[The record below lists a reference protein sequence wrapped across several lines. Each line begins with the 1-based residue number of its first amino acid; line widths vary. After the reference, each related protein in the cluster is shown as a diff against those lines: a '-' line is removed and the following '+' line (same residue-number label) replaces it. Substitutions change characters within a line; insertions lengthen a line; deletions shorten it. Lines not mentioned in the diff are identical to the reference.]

1 MSYFQEKYFVVKQKF
16 DIIYKIWYNK
26 KKTYNCQKKAR
37 KNRMRKEEYFR
48 EINVLSARF
57 CNSVLTSNCSID
69 KYLTIAEQVRERRT
83 LAENMMKQ
91 NSGNEEKMLFDIKM
105 RLLEILS
112 DF

>member
-1 MSYFQEKYFVVKQKF
+1 M
-16 DIIYKIWYNK
+16 
-26 KKTYNCQKKAR
+26 TYNCQKKAR

-48 EINVLSARF
+48 EINALSAQF

-91 NSGNEEKMLFDIKM
+91 DSGNGNEEKMLFDIKVK
-105 RLLEILS
+105 LSEILS